1 MGMGQPLE
9 IDISDG
15 IINANQQ
22 QPVIEQE
29 INPNISKQDVRSFED
44 ETTVIMT
51 PPKKK
56 IFSHPVI
63 SQQQALPK
71 QQQQLPKH
79 DRFGRH
85 NNHMNNGQRGQRG
98 RRGQSHFH
106 HQQQPNHHSQGQP
119 VVTHRYRPKNEQ
131 IQSNTAS
138 FSENTIKSPKPV
150 KILKRPKSKE
160 SATTIVS
167 PKPKKNENK
176 MNNNNKKIKR

>member
-63 SQQQALPK
+63 SQQQPLPK
-71 QQQQLPKH
+71 QQQQQLPKH

-85 NNHMNNGQRGQRG
+85 NNHMNNGQRGQHG

-106 HQQQPNHHSQGQP
+106 PQQQPNHHSQ
-119 VVTHRYRPKNEQ
+119 V
-131 IQSNTAS
+131 
-138 FSENTIKSPKPV
+138 
-150 KILKRPKSKE
+150 
-160 SATTIVS
+160 
-167 PKPKKNENK
+167 
-176 MNNNNKKIKR
+176 